1 MNVENEK
8 LETNNTA
15 EKDPVVAV
23 EKDQKLEKEKDQK
36 AELKYSDAD
45 VDEIINRK
53 FAKWQEEQEK
63 KIAEAEKLA
72 KMDADEKEKYERERL
87 EKELALY
94 KQREQRYGL
103 AREASKILAENDIV
117 ADDRLLDVVVK
128 DTADETYS
136 AVNAFI
142 ALVNEHI
149 EKGVKLALSG
159 KSPKANIPSKAMS
172 KESIMA
178 VKDNAERQQLIKD
191 NIELFK

>member
-23 EKDQKLEKEKDQK
+23 EKDQKPEKEKDQK

-87 EKELALY
+87 EEELALY

-149 EKGVKLALSG
+149 EKGIKLALSG

>member
-8 LETNNTA
+8 LETNNMA

>member
-23 EKDQKLEKEKDQK
+23 EKDQKPEKEKDQK

-128 DTADETYS
+128 DTADDTYS